1 MDTSGLLKKATEKL
15 QEVKIKLEDDTR
27 QLEKILKDRG
37 VLLVNG
43 LIEEVGKDDQAKIK
57 KLSGEINGL
66 RVGIEDS
73 TPLINALKGRILSLK
88 AKVEREK
95 KAEDEEKQNLLEG
108 KMSKISVQLIEVLRK
123 SNKLNSE
130 LGKLFANWKG
140 LSEQTGKMLF
150 SKKIVQPS
158 EQMLDIVCGVM
169 VMEWEGKGGKGRTI
183 YNRIRL

>member
-1 MDTSGLLKKATEKL
+1 MDTNGLLKKATEKL
-15 QEVKIKLEDDTR
+15 QEVKNKLENDTR
-27 QLEKILKDRG
+27 QLEKRLNDRG
-37 VLLVNG
+37 GLLVNK

-57 KLSGEINGL
+57 KLSGEINEL
-66 RVGIEDS
+66 RAGIEDG
-73 TPLINALKGRILSLK
+73 TPLINALKGRILGLK
-88 AKVEREK
+88 AKIEKEEKAENEK
-95 KAEDEEKQNLLEG
+95 KQGLLEEQ
-108 KMSKISVQLIEVLRK
+108 MSKISVELIELLKK

-130 LGKLFANWKG
+130 LGKSFSNWKI

-158 EQMLDIVCGVM
+158 EQMLGLVCGVM